1 MGCGGRRMDAAGQL
15 VLNQQVPP
23 GIRRTISTARH
34 EWRTQR
40 PRCSPVLGGRRCRGT
55 RQPAP
60 DPRPQCVAGGHRRT
74 EDLLGGK
81 AARLFGSDRW
91 RQRPRGQGV
100 CRAGSACGAAST
112 MARRSLRSGRV
123 AARYHPLASER
134 GNAGDVVQMV
144 TPFVSGLTNQPQG
157 GPLFSRETHDCPS
170 PFGCAVATDFLHATA
185 NCCIEFV

>member
-1 MGCGGRRMDAAGQL
+1 MLPVSLYWISKSRRALGERYPLLGTNGAPSGLD
-15 VLNQQVPP
+15 V
-23 GIRRTISTARH
+23 ARF
-34 EWRTQR
+34 
-40 PRCSPVLGGRRCRGT
+40 LGGRRCRGT

-112 MARRSLRSGRV
+112 MARRNLRSGRV